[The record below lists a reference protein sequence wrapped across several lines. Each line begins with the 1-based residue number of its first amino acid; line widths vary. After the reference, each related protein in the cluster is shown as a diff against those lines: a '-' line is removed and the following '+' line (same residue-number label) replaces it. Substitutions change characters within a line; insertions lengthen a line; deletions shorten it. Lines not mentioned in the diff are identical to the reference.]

1 MIFGQEIIATCCGAF
16 RILWKFMHEPTCM
29 EVFEQD
35 PGLLQDQSYTTS
47 ACSIAPIRR
56 RTFGHAGSK
65 HALKFH
71 PTNFKIFAST
81 ETAFEKQ
88 YKSFSNNHFKETVFM
103 KSHHP
108 TVSQNHGG
116 SPKTCFFFWKVSGA
130 WHRTSRLHR
139 RAWRGGRE
147 HCRTLWSLGAGV
159 CRVDRVFSHLC
170 DPGTLPTWEFQ
181 GLKGWDKPSLAPF
194 F

>member
-116 SPKTCFFFWKVSGA
+116 SPKTCFFFLKSFRCLA
-130 WHRTSRLHR
+130 QNIPTSSKGMTR
-139 RAWRGGRE
+139 RP
-147 HCRTLWSLGAGV
+147 RTLSNSLKSW
-159 CRVDRVFSHLC
+159 CRRLS
-170 DPGTLPTWEFQ
+170 
-181 GLKGWDKPSLAPF
+181 SR
-194 F
+194 